1 MKNLKQKP
9 KLIKAKAKTKQY
21 LVKLNFSGLVFGL
34 IFYCFSVLPSLLP
47 RPWLFQ
53 GIISGISITVG
64 YGLGVAISKAMR
76 WIFEYEP
83 PDIFKFWSWQ
93 ILKYLGVT
101 IFLIYLFLG
110 TIWQAEV
117 RKLIEVTAPDG
128 RFLLRTFLVTILVS
142 VTLIAIGRILVKL
155 NSWVIKQID
164 KILPRRASIGLGFLA
179 VTVFVWWILSGVFFN
194 FFVSQ
199 SNRIYYKRNNST
211 PTGVMQPASANRS
224 GSNQSLV
231 SWDSLG
237 FQGKRFV
244 SGGVAQNQLKE
255 FSDKPVKDPIR
266 IYAGVASANSASA
279 RAQLAVAEL
288 KRTKAFERQILVVAT
303 PTGTGWLEPQT
314 VDSLEYIF
322 GGDSAIVAQQY
333 SYLPSWISFLVDQ
346 QNARDAGR
354 ALYDAVY
361 AEWSKLPENS
371 RPKLIIY
378 GLSLGSFGG
387 QSAFSGVNHLRL
399 TSDGALFVGTPN
411 ETELWRTITS
421 QRDKSSPEWQPIY
434 QAGKAVQFADSNETI
449 LANQTNWQKP
459 RILYMQHASDPV
471 VWFSFDLL
479 YNKPNWLNEKRG
491 KDVSPTMRWYPF
503 VTFIQVGID
512 QFFGTTVPNGH
523 GHNYPNIIV
532 NAWVAVTSPENW
544 NQAKSDNL
552 QKIINSYSNN

>member
-1 MKNLKQKP
+1 MKHLKQKP
-9 KLIKAKAKTKQY
+9 KFTKTKAKTKQY

-34 IFYCFSVLPSLLP
+34 AFYCFSVLPSLLP

-53 GIISGISITVG
+53 GIISGISIAIG

-83 PDIFKFWSWQ
+83 PDIFKYWAWQ

-117 RKLIEVTAPDG
+117 RKLIEATTSDG

-155 NSWVIKQID
+155 NNWTIKQID
-164 KILPRRASIGLGFLA
+164 KILPRRASMGLGFLA

-211 PTGVMQPASANRS
+211 PTGVMQPVSANRS

-244 SGGVAQNQLKE
+244 SGGATQNQLKE
-255 FSDKPVKDPIR
+255 FSDESVKDPIR
-266 IYAGVASANSASA
+266 VYAGVASANSASA
-279 RAQLAVAEL
+279 RAQLAVNEL
-288 KRTKAFERQILVVAT
+288 KRTKAFDRQVLVVAT

-421 QRDKSSPEWQPIY
+421 QRDKGSPEWQPIY
-434 QAGKAVQFADSNETI
+434 QEGTAVHFADSNEAI

-459 RILYMQHASDPV
+459 RVLYMQHASDPV

-479 YNKPNWLNEKRG
+479 YNKPDWLNEKRG

-523 GHNYPNIIV
+523 GHNYPNTIV
-532 NAWVAVTSPENW
+532 NAWVAATSPPDW
-544 NQAKSDNL
+544 SQSKSESL
-552 QKIINSYSNN
+552 QKLINNYD

>member
-1 MKNLKQKP
+1 MKHLKQKP
-9 KLIKAKAKTKQY
+9 KFTKTKAKTKQY

-34 IFYCFSVLPSLLP
+34 AFYCFSVLPSLLP

-53 GIISGISITVG
+53 GIISGISIAIG

-76 WIFEYEP
+76 WIFEHEP
-83 PDIFKFWSWQ
+83 PDIFKYWAWQ

-117 RKLIEVTAPDG
+117 RKLIEATTSDG

-155 NSWVIKQID
+155 NNWTIKQID
-164 KILPRRASIGLGFLA
+164 KILPRRASMGLGFLA

-211 PTGVMQPASANRS
+211 PTGVMQPVSANRS

-244 SGGVAQNQLKE
+244 SGGATQNQLKE
-255 FSDKPVKDPIR
+255 FSDESVKDPIR
-266 IYAGVASANSASA
+266 VYAGVASANSASA
-279 RAQLAVAEL
+279 RAQLAVNEL
-288 KRTKAFERQILVVAT
+288 KRTKAFDRQVLVVAT

-387 QSAFSGVNHLRL
+387 KSAFSGVNHLRL

-421 QRDKSSPEWQPIY
+421 QRDKGSPEWQPIY
-434 QAGKAVQFADSNETI
+434 QEGTAVHFADSNEAI

-459 RILYMQHASDPV
+459 RVLYMQHASDPV
-471 VWFSFDLL
+471 VWFSFDLI
-479 YNKPNWLNEKRG
+479 YNKPDWLNEKRG

-523 GHNYPNIIV
+523 GHNYPNTIV
-532 NAWVAVTSPENW
+532 NAWVAATSPPDW
-544 NQAKSDNL
+544 SQSKSESL
-552 QKIINSYSNN
+552 QKLINNYD

>member
-1 MKNLKQKP
+1 MKQLKQKP
-9 KLIKAKAKTKQY
+9 KFTKTKAKTKQY
-21 LVKLNFSGLVFGL
+21 LIKLNFSGLVFGL
-34 IFYCFSVLPSLLP
+34 AFYCFSVLPSLLP

-53 GIISGISITVG
+53 GIISGISISVG
-64 YGLGVAISKAMR
+64 YGLGVAISKAIR

-117 RKLIEVTAPDG
+117 RKLIEVTNPGG

-142 VTLIAIGRILVKL
+142 ITLIAIGRILVKL
-155 NSWVIKQID
+155 NNWAIKQID

-199 SNRIYYKRNNST
+199 SNRIYYKRNTST
-211 PTGVMQPASANRS
+211 PTGVMQPVSANRS

-244 SGGVAQNQLKE
+244 SGGATQNQLKE
-255 FSDKPVKDPIR
+255 FSDKSVKDPIR
-266 IYAGVASANSASA
+266 IYAGVVSADSASA

-421 QRDKSSPEWQPIY
+421 QRDKGSPEWQPIY
-434 QAGKAVQFADSNETI
+434 QAGKAVHFADSNEAI
-449 LANQTNWQKP
+449 LANQINWQKP
-459 RILYMQHASDPV
+459 RVLYMQHASDPV
-471 VWFSFDLL
+471 VWFSFDLI
-479 YNKPNWLNEKRG
+479 YNKPDWLNEKRG

-523 GHNYPNIIV
+523 GHNYPNTIV
-532 NAWVAVTSPENW
+532 NAWVAVTSPQNW
-544 NQAKSDNL
+544 DQSKSESL
-552 QKIINSYSNN
+552 QKLINNYD

>member
-1 MKNLKQKP
+1 MKHLKQKP
-9 KLIKAKAKTKQY
+9 KFTKTKAKTKQY

-34 IFYCFSVLPSLLP
+34 AFYCFSVLPSLLP

-53 GIISGISITVG
+53 GIISGISIAIG

-83 PDIFKFWSWQ
+83 PDIFKYWAWQ

-117 RKLIEVTAPDG
+117 RKLIEATTSDG

-155 NSWVIKQID
+155 NNWTIKQID
-164 KILPRRASIGLGFLA
+164 KILPRRASMGLGFLA

-211 PTGVMQPASANRS
+211 PTGVMQPVSANRS

-231 SWDSLG
+231 SWDPLG

-244 SGGVAQNQLKE
+244 SGGATQNQLKE
-255 FSDKPVKDPIR
+255 FSDESVKDPIR
-266 IYAGVASANSASA
+266 VYAGVASANSASA
-279 RAQLAVAEL
+279 RAQLAVNEL
-288 KRTKAFERQILVVAT
+288 KRTKAFDRQVLVVAT

-346 QNARDAGR
+346 KNARDAGK

-361 AEWSKLPENS
+361 AEWSNFPEIFG
-371 RPKLIIY
+371 PKLIIY
-378 GLSLGSFGG
+378 
-387 QSAFSGVNHLRL
+387 V
-399 TSDGALFVGTPN
+399 
-411 ETELWRTITS
+411 
-421 QRDKSSPEWQPIY
+421 
-434 QAGKAVQFADSNETI
+434 
-449 LANQTNWQKP
+449 
-459 RILYMQHASDPV
+459 
-471 VWFSFDLL
+471 
-479 YNKPNWLNEKRG
+479 
-491 KDVSPTMRWYPF
+491 
-503 VTFIQVGID
+503 
-512 QFFGTTVPNGH
+512 
-523 GHNYPNIIV
+523 
-532 NAWVAVTSPENW
+532 
-544 NQAKSDNL
+544 
-552 QKIINSYSNN
+552 

>member
-1 MKNLKQKP
+1 MKHLKQKP
-9 KLIKAKAKTKQY
+9 KFTKTKAITKQY
-21 LVKLNFSGLVFGL
+21 LIKLNFSGLVLGL
-34 IFYCFSVLPSLLP
+34 AFYCFSVLPSLLP

-53 GIISGISITVG
+53 GIISGISIAVG
-64 YGLGVAISKAMR
+64 YGLGVAISKAIR

-83 PDIFKFWSWQ
+83 PDIFKYWAWQ

-117 RKLIEVTAPDG
+117 RKLIEATTSDG

-155 NSWVIKQID
+155 NNWTIKQID
-164 KILPRRASIGLGFLA
+164 KILPRRASMGLGFLA

-211 PTGVMQPASANRS
+211 PTGVMQPVSANRS

-244 SGGVAQNQLKE
+244 SGGATQNQLKE
-255 FSDKPVKDPIR
+255 FSDESVKDPIR
-266 IYAGVASANSASA
+266 VYAGVASANSASA
-279 RAQLAVAEL
+279 RAQLAVNEL
-288 KRTKAFERQILVVAT
+288 KRTKAFDRQVLVVAT

-434 QAGKAVQFADSNETI
+434 QEGTAVHFADSNETI

-459 RILYMQHASDPV
+459 RVLYMQHASDPV

-479 YNKPNWLNEKRG
+479 YNKPDWLNEKRG

-523 GHNYPNIIV
+523 GHNYPNTIV
-532 NAWVAVTSPENW
+532 NAWVAATSPPDW
-544 NQAKSDNL
+544 SQSKSESL
-552 QKIINSYSNN
+552 QKLINNYD

>member
-1 MKNLKQKP
+1 MKHLKQKP
-9 KLIKAKAKTKQY
+9 KFTKTKAKTKQY

-34 IFYCFSVLPSLLP
+34 AFYCFSVLPSLLP

-53 GIISGISITVG
+53 GIISGISIAIG

-83 PDIFKFWSWQ
+83 PDIFKYWAWQ

-117 RKLIEVTAPDG
+117 RKLIEATTSDG

-155 NSWVIKQID
+155 NNWTIKQID
-164 KILPRRASIGLGFLA
+164 KILPRRASMGLGFLA

-211 PTGVMQPASANRS
+211 PTGVMQPVSANRS

-244 SGGVAQNQLKE
+244 SGGATQNQLKE
-255 FSDKPVKDPIR
+255 FSDESVKDPIR
-266 IYAGVASANSASA
+266 VYAGVASANSASA
-279 RAQLAVAEL
+279 RAQLAVNEL
-288 KRTKAFERQILVVAT
+288 KRTKAFDRQVLVVAT

-434 QAGKAVQFADSNETI
+434 QEGTAVHFADSNEAI

-459 RILYMQHASDPV
+459 RVLYMQHASDPV

-479 YNKPNWLNEKRG
+479 YNKPDWLNEKRG

-523 GHNYPNIIV
+523 GHNYPNTIV
-532 NAWVAVTSPENW
+532 NAWVAATSPPDW
-544 NQAKSDNL
+544 SQSKSESL
-552 QKIINSYSNN
+552 QKLINNYD